1 MLNSASSILNLN
13 DFEHLAKRHLP
24 RAIFGYVAGGAD
36 DGATVRHNLA
46 ALARIRTIPRV
57 LRDVSSCSQKITL
70 FGQEYAS
77 PFMIA
82 PMGASAVVGYDADNA
97 MARAARAAR
106 IPYVLSANAITP
118 MEEIGRSYPGCW
130 FAGYQ
135 KPDEDNIRRMAAR
148 VADAGFSAYMLTAD
162 VAVGSN
168 RENNKRNGYTMPFR
182 PTARL
187 VADMIG
193 HPSWLYKTGWRT
205 LQQRGIPAISNIDP
219 VARPSIFSREINA
232 VTGYPS
238 FSWKH
243 VEMLRRYW
251 KGALIIKGI
260 LSPHDARLARELGA
274 DGIVVSNH
282 GGRQLDCAVSPI
294 DVLSAVKAESADM
307 TVLVDSGFRRGTDVI
322 KALMRGASAVLVGRP
337 FLYAACLG
345 GEASIRHAIG
355 LLQREVHTD
364 MSLMGVSSCE
374 ALRKEMCI

>member
-1 MLNSASSILNLN
+1 
-13 DFEHLAKRHLP
+13 
-24 RAIFGYVAGGAD
+24 
-36 DGATVRHNLA
+36 
-46 ALARIRTIPRV
+46 
-57 LRDVSSCSQKITL
+57 
-70 FGQEYAS
+70 
-77 PFMIA
+77 
-82 PMGASAVVGYDADNA
+82 
-97 MARAARAAR
+97 
-106 IPYVLSANAITP
+106 

-205 LQQRGIPAISNIDP
+205 LRQRGIPAISNIDP
-219 VARPSIFSREINA
+219 IERPSIFSREINA

-243 VEMLRRYW
+243 VEMLRRHW

-364 MSLMGVSSCE
+364 MSLVGVSSCE